1 MIRQM
6 NQLFPTELIGSYALP
21 SWLWIAIER
30 AEEHGDLGES
40 DIQETLDDAVNMA
53 LLDQQKAGIDILT
66 DGEMRRRDF
75 IQNFYGLMSGLNKI
89 SPRRTFGSAGYD
101 QNPRYEVVG
110 EVTAPNGLGVV
121 EELEYLKTLT
131 DKPVKICLP
140 GPITLSLPLILKG
153 GYSDKESLIAAM
165 TQIVN
170 AEMKALVNAGGTYL
184 QIDEPRYATTHED
197 AKKLIA
203 IFNKTRDGVDATVG
217 LHFCFGNFKG
227 RSHDKRNYSYIT
239 PNLGDANCDQFNFEF
254 ANREFAQIGLLEQLP
269 TECKVG
275 VGVVDVKSYFVETPE
290 EVAANIKLAAEHV
303 APERIVVTPDCGF
316 NHCPRHVAF
325 GKIKSMVAG
334 AAIVRQELAG

>member
-1 MIRQM
+1 MS
-6 NQLFPTELIGSYALP
+6 QLFPTELIGSYALP
-21 SWLWIAIER
+21 SWLWIATER
-30 AEEHGDLGES
+30 AEERGDLGES
-40 DIQETLDDAVNMA
+40 DIKETLDDAVNMA
-53 LLDQQKAGIDILT
+53 VLDQQKAGIDILT

-89 SPRRTFGSAGYD
+89 SPKRTFGSAGYD
-101 QNPRYEVVG
+101 QNPRYEVVN

-121 EELEYLKTLT
+121 EELEYLQTMT
-131 DKPVKICLP
+131 DQPFKICVP

-153 GYSDKESLIAAM
+153 GYPDKESLVAAM

-170 AEMKALVNAGGTYL
+170 AEMKALVSAGATYL
-184 QIDEPRYATTHED
+184 QVDEPRYATTHED
-197 AKKLIA
+197 AKNLIT

-239 PNLGDANCDQFNFEF
+239 PNLGNANCDQFNFEF

-269 TECKVG
+269 ADCKVG

-290 EVAANIKLAAEHV
+290 EVADSIRLAAKHV

-325 GKIKSMVAG
+325 GKMKSMVTG
-334 AAIVRQELAG
+334 AAIVRKELAG